1 MPTATDPMAPTSG
14 IASAAELLV
23 PDSDVDIVVAI
34 DTLVDGVHFPTTT
47 PAADVGFKALAVNLS
62 DLAAMGADPQAARIS
77 LTLPG
82 DDADAMH
89 AWCADFED
97 GLGTL
102 AARYGVSV
110 APPATTRGPLSVTVE
125 ALGSVPRGMALR
137 RNGAAPGDRILVT
150 GTLGDAG
157 LALTDESASLAP
169 QDRSRVQVRLTR
181 PEPRVDAGIA
191 LRGLASAA
199 IDVSDGLCA
208 DLGHLLTASASGALV
223 ALDNIPLSPTL
234 ADALPRDRALALA
247 LSSGDDY
254 ELCFT
259 VAPGHLA
266 DAERRLQDLGCRVTQ
281 IGTVTADTGLQVL
294 RADGTRFEPGPGYRH
309 FP

>member
-1 MPTATDPMAPTSG
+1 MPAATDPVDPTSG
-14 IASAAELLV
+14 IVSAAAV
-23 PDSDVDIVVAI
+23 HAFDPHVDIVAAI

-47 PAADVGFKALAVNLS
+47 SPADVGFKALAVNLS
-62 DLAAMGADPQAARIS
+62 DLAAMGAEPRAARVG

-82 DDADAMH
+82 DDAVAMH
-89 AWCADFED
+89 AWCAGFED
-97 GLGTL
+97 GLEAL
-102 AARYGVSV
+102 AGRYGLDV
-110 APPATTRGPLSVTVE
+110 APPAATRGPLSVTVE
-125 ALGSVPRGMALR
+125 ALGSVPRGMAVR
-137 RNGAAPGDRILVT
+137 RDGAAPGDHILVT

-157 LALTDESASLAP
+157 LALADESAALAP
-169 QDRSRVQVRLTR
+169 RERARVQARLSR
-181 PEPRVDAGIA
+181 PEPRVEAGIA

-199 IDVSDGLCA
+199 IDISDGLCA

-234 ADALPRDRALALA
+234 ADALPRERAWALA

-259 VAPGHLA
+259 VAPGNLA
-266 DAERRLQDLGCRVTQ
+266 DAEHRLRRLACRVTQ
-281 IGTVTADTGLQVL
+281 IGTVTADVGLRIL
-294 RADGTRFEPGPGYRH
+294 RADGTRFEPEPGYRH